1 MRFVW
6 TLTGMLLLTVGT
18 TALLGA
24 AALGLLTGH
33 AGPDGAFTARFE
45 TVQTPGHAV
54 VVSDLDALVR
64 QEVPFARGGQAR
76 LRLDARTPDGPA
88 FVGLAPSEETQRWL
102 AGAPRAEVLRMSL
115 ARGPLPVRLEQ
126 VPAAGTPPTVPAA
139 PVAQT
144 FWVRAGYGVLEW
156 SPEDLTGQRLSL
168 VLMRPDG
175 AAGMTLDLRAELRA
189 GWIAPATW
197 GSLTGGTLLVIL
209 AALVLLRP
217 VRPREVVFVVEPDQV
232 PVLAGRLGVSS
243 LTGLGAPTPPGP
255 RRLPERQL
263 VSMAAATGRPAI
275 GPVPRPTTLA
285 DIPNIPNIPN
295 PSTPPRPLRP
305 PTPPTPPTP

>member
-18 TALLGA
+18 AALLGA

-54 VVSDLDALVR
+54 VVTDLDALIR

-88 FVGLAPSEETQRWL
+88 FVGLAPAEEAQRWL
-102 AGAPRAEVLRMSL
+102 AGAPHAAVLRMSL
-115 ARGPLPVRLEQ
+115 ARGPLPVRLAQ
-126 VPAAGTPPTVPAA
+126 VTPAAGTPPTVPAA
-139 PVAQT
+139 PAAQT
-144 FWVRAGYGVLEW
+144 FWVRADHGVLEW
-156 SPEDLTGQRLSL
+156 NPDDLAGQRLSL

-175 AAGMTLDLRAELRA
+175 GAGVTLDLRAELRA

-209 AALVLLRP
+209 AGLVLLRP
-217 VRPREVVFVVEPDQV
+217 VRPREVVIVVEPDQV
-232 PVLAGRLGVSS
+232 PVLAGRLGIGS
-243 LTGLGAPTPPGP
+243 LAGLGAPVPPGP

-263 VSMAAATGRPAI
+263 VPVAATVPATTSRPAI
-275 GPVPRPTTLA
+275 GPVPRPATLA
-285 DIPNIPNIPN
+285 ELPDPA
-295 PSTPPRPLRP
+295 TPHRPLRP
-305 PTPPTPPTP
+305 PAPPTPPT

>member
-18 TALLGA
+18 CALLGA
-24 AALGLLTGH
+24 AVLGLLTGH
-33 AGPDGAFTARFE
+33 ADPGGAFTARFE

-54 VVSDLDALVR
+54 VVGDLDTLVR

-88 FVGLAPSEETQRWL
+88 FVGLAPAEEAQQWL
-102 AGAPRAEVLRMSL
+102 TGAPHAAVLRVSL

-126 VPAAGTPPTVPAA
+126 VTPADGTPPSVPAA

-144 FWVRAGYGVLEW
+144 FWVRAGYGVIEW
-156 SPEDLTGQRLSL
+156 SPDELAGQRLSL

-175 AAGMTLDLRAELRA
+175 AAGVTLDLRAELRA

-197 GSLTGGTLLVIL
+197 GSLTGGTLLVVL

-217 VRPREVVFVVEPDQV
+217 IRPREVVFVVEPDQV

-255 RRLPERQL
+255 RRVPERQL
-263 VSMAAATGRPAI
+263 VSVAAPAAPNRPAI
-275 GPVPRPTTLA
+275 GPRPASLA
-285 DIPNIPNIPN
+285 EIP
-295 PSTPPRPLRP
+295 TPTAPRPLRP
-305 PTPPTPPTP
+305 PTPPR

>member
-6 TLTGMLLLTVGT
+6 TLTGMLLLTIGT
-18 TALLGA
+18 AALIGA

-54 VVSDLDALVR
+54 VVTDLDALVR
-64 QEVPFARGGQAR
+64 REVPFARGGQAR

-88 FVGLAPSEETQRWL
+88 FVGLAPADEAQRWL
-102 AGAPRAEVLRMSL
+102 AGAPHAAVLRMSL

-126 VPAAGTPPTVPAA
+126 VTPQAGAPPTVPAA
-139 PVAQT
+139 PAAQT

-156 SPEDLTGQRLSL
+156 NPDDLAGQRLSL

-175 AAGMTLDLRAELRA
+175 GAGVTLDLRAELRA

-217 VRPREVVFVVEPDQV
+217 VRPREVIFVVEPDQV

-243 LTGLGAPTPPGP
+243 LTGLGAPIPPGP

-263 VSMAAATGRPAI
+263 VPVAATVPATTTRPAI
-275 GPVPRPTTLA
+275 GPVPRPATLA
-285 DIPNIPNIPN
+285 E
-295 PSTPPRPLRP
+295 L
-305 PTPPTPPTP
+305 PTPPTPPSPPPTGSTTPSAT